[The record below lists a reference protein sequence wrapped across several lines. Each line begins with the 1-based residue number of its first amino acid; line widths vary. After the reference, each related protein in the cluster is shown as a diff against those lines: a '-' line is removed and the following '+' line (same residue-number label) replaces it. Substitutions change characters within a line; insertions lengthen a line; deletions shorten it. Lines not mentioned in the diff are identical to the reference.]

1 MPKYEKPIWQ
11 YVLEAAK
18 NSHSVFS
25 SSDIIKEI
33 HKKNPEIPAVTIR
46 SYVIGMA
53 PNHPSSHHYQ
63 STRNKHGYFEY
74 LGDGKFQL
82 AKTRIQPAIPNS
94 KTQQIISYREFQAPF
109 SYIHRSYDKVAEMK
123 RRVDDL
129 INNFGI
135 YIESFNKKNLFSGP
149 SVYFHLK
156 TLERGEKLSSVSEM
170 VQDSM
175 FLDYL
180 YATLSSWGLHR
191 MGDTSTKLVEYADFA
206 RSLQEKTQALLSLEK
221 YSLFKLTEEELE
233 LVNGLLTEIIETI
246 SISASSTQL
255 VSASKTIHHLLPE
268 LVPPIDRNY
277 TVRFFYG
284 KGGSKQVPLPYGGDG
299 RIFKEIF
306 PIFHYIALQ
315 NKKEIMQTVGNGFH
329 TSPTKVI
336 DNAIVGYVLKNLSP

>member
-18 NSHSVFS
+18 NSKNVFS
-25 SSDIIKEI
+25 PIDIIKEI
-33 HKKNPEIPAVTIR
+33 HGKTPEVPAVTIR

-74 LGDGKFQL
+74 LGGGKFRL
-82 AKTRIQPAIPNS
+82 AETRIQSTIPNS
-94 KTQQIISYREFQAPF
+94 KTQQIISHREFQPPF
-109 SYIHRSYDKVAEMK
+109 SYINRGYDKVAEMK
-123 RRVDDL
+123 RRVDDV
-129 INNFGI
+129 IDNFGT
-135 YIESFNKKNLFSGP
+135 YIEIFNKENLFSGP

-156 TLERGEKLSSVSEM
+156 TLERGEKLGSVSEK
-170 VQDSM
+170 VQDGM

-191 MGDTSTKLVEYADFA
+191 MGDTGAKLVEYEDFK
-206 RSLQEKTQALLSLEK
+206 RSLQEKTQAFLSLEK
-221 YSLFKLTEEELE
+221 YSLLKLTEEELE
-233 LVNGLLTEIIETI
+233 FVNGLLTEIIETI

-277 TVRFFYG
+277 TVRFFYR
-284 KGGSKQVPLPYGGDG
+284 KEGSKQVPLPYGGDG

-306 PIFHYIALQ
+306 PVFQYIAVK
-315 NKKEIMQTVGNGFH
+315 NEKEIMQTVGNGFH

-336 DNAIVGYVLKNLSP
+336 DNAIVGYVLKNLQP

>member
-1 MPKYEKPIWQ
+1 MPKYEKPVWQ
-11 YVLEAAK
+11 HVLEAAK
-18 NSHSVFS
+18 KSQNVFS
-25 SSDIIKEI
+25 PSDIIKEI
-33 HKKNPEIPAVTIR
+33 HRKNPEILVVTIR

-74 LGDGKFQL
+74 LGDGKFRL
-82 AKTRIQPAIPNS
+82 AETRIRPATPPL
-94 KTQQIISYREFQAPF
+94 KTQVASNRGFQPPF
-109 SYIHRSYDKVAEMK
+109 SHINRSHDIIAEMK
-123 RRVDDL
+123 KRVDEL
-129 INNFGI
+129 NNNFGT
-135 YIESFNKKNLFSGP
+135 YIESFNKQNLFSGP

-156 TLERGEKLSSVSEM
+156 TLEQGEKHSSVSEKL
-170 VQDSM
+170 QDSM

-191 MGDTSTKLVEYADFA
+191 MGNTGAKLVEYKDFK
-206 RSLQEKTQALLSLEK
+206 RSLQEKNHALLSLEK
-221 YSLFKLTEEELE
+221 YSLLKLSEEELE
-233 LVNGLLTEIIETI
+233 LANKLLAEVIDTL

-255 VSASKTIHHLLPE
+255 VSASKTIHHLLPK

-284 KGGSKQVPLPYGGDG
+284 KGGSKQVPLPYGGDR

-306 PIFHYIALQ
+306 PIFHHIGQQ
-315 NKKEIMQTVGNGFH
+315 NENLIMRTIGNGFH

-336 DNAIVGYVLKNLSP
+336 DNAIVGYVLKNLHP